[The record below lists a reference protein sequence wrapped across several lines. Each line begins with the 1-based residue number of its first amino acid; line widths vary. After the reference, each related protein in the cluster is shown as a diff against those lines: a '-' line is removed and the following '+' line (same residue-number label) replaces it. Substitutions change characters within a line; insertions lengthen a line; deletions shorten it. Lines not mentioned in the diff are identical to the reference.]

1 MLKLLF
7 IKQTRLIIVSA
18 MAMLTV
24 VFSVTAEPFNAYPGK
39 YKSKLLNVEAANV
52 VYLSVD
58 VWPGYPRNFRISL
71 PNIAVPV
78 NHPEA
83 PACQIELV
91 QKALDFTN
99 EFMTEA
105 TYIEV
110 RNIKMENTGEE
121 DAVSNIYTNQ
131 GSLAAKLT
139 KEGLARPASVDVF
152 KPWC

>member
-1 MLKLLF
+1 MLKTIF
-7 IKQTRLIIVSA
+7 NKQSRLIVVSA
-18 MAMLTV
+18 ITMLGV

-39 YKSKLLNVEAANV
+39 YKSKLVSVETANI

-71 PNIAVPV
+71 PNVAVPV

-99 EFMTEA
+99 EFMTNA
-105 TYIEV
+105 KTIEV
-110 RNIKMENTGEE
+110 RDIKMESTGEE
-121 DAVSNIYTNQ
+121 DGVTNIYTNK
-131 GSLAAKLT
+131 GSLASKLL
-139 KEGLARPASVDVF
+139 KEGLARPVSVDVT